1 MHSRAPGCP
10 RAAPRH
16 TACHRQEPPHTE
28 HPACRAARTRRRSE
42 ITSEGKRITRLD
54 SILLNGNNVALVR
67 PPACPHAP
75 AFPPPSPASA
85 RPWLTS
91 HHARVKSGR
100 RQRCDPYPNR
110 ARGSSCLAATRTTL
124 RSRCY
129 VRTLR
134 SPTFHFEFAN
144 VSCALFLIQQILA
157 LPSRY
162 RTLARTSS
170 GVRF

>member
-1 MHSRAPGCP
+1 MHSRAPDCP

-16 TACHRQEPPHTE
+16 TACHRQEPTHTE

-54 SILLNGNNVALVR
+54 SILLNGNNVALVC

-134 SPTFHFEFAN
+134 SPTLSLQSFLR
-144 VSCALFLIQQILA
+144 SSSLFQQILA

-162 RTLARTSS
+162 MYRTLA
-170 GVRF
+170 VCAFL